1 MTRIEKLLQLAY
13 SSPKYLSRTDGADA
27 LVLSLHCRFFFL
39 SSFGYPNP
47 CCLVYYLRAEFSTS
61 GIGLYVGLLVEQ
73 GYVSLGGAK
82 QPVLKLKVP
91 LEEGSAKKTPVY
103 TPPKDWSVF
112 EDEWVVSY
120 ARAGSPSVFRLHCAL
135 QAATGRLF
143 VHASELDE
151 NGVPKP
157 SNIQVLGLQLLNYVD
172 TDREDKS
179 SWEGV
184 CSMYIGVLSITC
196 ICQ

>member
-27 LVLSLHCRFFFL
+27 LVLSLHC
-39 SSFGYPNP
+39 
-47 CCLVYYLRAEFSTS
+47 
-61 GIGLYVGLLVEQ
+61 LLVEQ

-179 SWEGV
+179 SWEGIV
-184 CSMYIGVLSITC
+184 TN
-196 ICQ
+196 

>member
-1 MTRIEKLLQLAY
+1 M
-13 SSPKYLSRTDGADA
+13 
-27 LVLSLHCRFFFL
+27 
-39 SSFGYPNP
+39 
-47 CCLVYYLRAEFSTS
+47 
-61 GIGLYVGLLVEQ
+61 EQ

-91 LEEGSAKKTPVY
+91 LEEGVNKAPVY
-103 TPPKDWSVF
+103 TPPKDWNVF
-112 EDEWVVSY
+112 EDEWVVIY

-143 VHASELDE
+143 VHASELEE

-157 SNIQVLGLQLLNYVD
+157 SNIQVLGLQLLNYVN
-172 TDREDKS
+172 TDREDSS

-184 CSMYIGVLSITC
+184 CTFFSLLMTC
-196 ICQ
+196 AKEVCNACTWRYPQVI